1 MPYDAQGQWIPED
14 DSTSAAVAKVA
25 STASPIM
32 KQATGDAMRM
42 ANRRG
47 LYNST
52 IAAGAGVDAALRSAT
67 AIGAADANATLQ
79 KNLSKQGFVQGTGL
93 QGQQIAGQKD
103 ITGMN
108 IAGQKDVTGMQIAGQ
123 KDVTGMQIQGNKDIT
138 GINIASAERMQ
149 TAELVSKAEL
159 QRAEINSRE
168 SMLGRQLT
176 SEETRQAE
184 QIGANKYMQQQQL
197 TSAEEQQR
205 RQITSTEEQQRRQ
218 ITSTEGIQTADQELR
233 REMNALQ
240 TSTQQAIAQMNVAA
254 KEKEDAVRSATQM
267 QALYTQMFDAILSN
281 PDLPAD
287 QRTLYL
293 EHAKNLGLTNLNLV
307 KGVYGANI
315 TWPAAA

>member
-1 MPYDAQGQWIPED
+1 MPYDAQGNWTPED

-47 LYNST
+47 LYNSS
-52 IAAGAGVDAALRSAT
+52 IAAGEGVSAGLKVAASIGTADAATT
-67 AIGAADANATLQ
+67 AA
-79 KNLSKQGFVQGTGL
+79 KNLSKQGFAQGTGL
-93 QGQQIAGQKD
+93 QGQQIQGQKEITGQQIQGQKD

-108 IAGQKDVTGMQIAGQ
+108 IG
-123 KDVTGMQIQGNKDIT
+123 
-138 GINIASAERMQ
+138 SAERMQ

-159 QRAEINSRE
+159 QRREINSRE

-176 SEETRQAE
+176 SEETRQAD
-184 QIGANKYMQQQQL
+184 QIGANKYMQRQQL
-197 TSAEEQQR
+197 NSAEEQQER
-205 RQITSTEEQQRRQ
+205 QISSTEKQQGRQITSTEK
-218 ITSTEGIQTADQELR
+218 IQTADQLLR

-240 TSTQQAIAQMNVAA
+240 TTTQTAIAQMNIAS

-293 EHAKNLGLTNLNLV
+293 EHAKNLGITNLNLV
-307 KGVYGANI
+307 KGVYRTNI

>member
-1 MPYDAQGQWIPED
+1 MPYDAQGNWTPED

-47 LYNST
+47 LYNSS
-52 IAAGAGVDAALRSAT
+52 IAAGEGVSAGLKVATSIGSADAATT
-67 AIGAADANATLQ
+67 AA
-79 KNLSKQGFVQGTGL
+79 KNLSRQGFAQGTGL

-103 ITGMN
+103 ITGMQ

-123 KDVTGMQIQGNKDIT
+123 KDITGM
-138 GINIASAERMQ
+138 NIASQERMQ
-149 TAELVSKAEL
+149 TAELASKAEL

-197 TSAEEQQR
+197 TSA
-205 RQITSTEEQQRRQ
+205 EEQQRRQ

-287 QRTLYL
+287 QRAIYL

-307 KGVYGANI
+307 KGVYGTNI

>member
-1 MPYDAQGQWIPED
+1 MPYDAQGNWTPED

-47 LYNST
+47 LYNSS
-52 IAAGAGVDAALRSAT
+52 IAAGEGVSAGLKVAT
-67 AIGAADANATLQ
+67 SIGAADAATTAA
-79 KNLSKQGFVQGTGL
+79 KNLSRQGYTQGTGL

-103 ITGMN
+103 ITGMQ

-123 KDVTGMQIQGNKDIT
+123 KDITGM
-138 GINIASAERMQ
+138 NIASQERMQ

-205 RQITSTEEQQRRQ
+205 RQIASTEEQQRRQ
-218 ITSTEGIQTADQELR
+218 ITSTEGIQAGDQALR

-240 TSTQQAIAQMNVAA
+240 TSTQQAIAQMNIAA

-287 QRTLYL
+287 QRAIYL

-307 KGVYGANI
+307 KGVYGTNI

>member
-1 MPYDAQGQWIPED
+1 MPYDAQGNWQTED

-32 KQATGDAMRM
+32 KQATGDAMRI

-67 AIGAADANATLQ
+67 TIGAADANATLQ
-79 KNLSKQGFVQGTGL
+79 KNLSKQSFVQGTGL
-93 QGQQIAGQKD
+93 QGQQIQGQKD
-103 ITGMN
+103 ITGQQ

-123 KDVTGMQIQGNKDIT
+123 KDVAGM
-138 GINIASAERMQ
+138 NIASAEKMQ
-149 TAELVSKAEL
+149 QAELVSKAEL
-159 QRAEINSRE
+159 QRAEIASRE
-168 SMLGRQLT
+168 DMLGRQLT

-197 TSAEEQQR
+197 TSAELQQQK
-205 RQITSTEEQQRRQ
+205 QITSTE
-218 ITSTEGIQTADQELR
+218 TIQAADQALR

-240 TSTQQAIAQMNVAA
+240 TSTQQAIAQMNIAS
-254 KEKEDAVRSATQM
+254 KERDDAIKSATQM

-287 QRTLYL
+287 QRALYL
-293 EHAKNLGLTNLNLV
+293 EHAKNLSGANLNLV
-307 KGVYGANI
+307 KGVYSANI

>member
-1 MPYDAQGQWIPED
+1 MPYDAQGQWIPES
-14 DSTSAAVAKVA
+14 DSTSEAVAKVA

-93 QGQQIAGQKD
+93 QGQQIQ
-103 ITGMN
+103 
-108 IAGQKDVTGMQIAGQ
+108 GQKDVTGMQIGSQ
-123 KDVTGMQIQGNKDIT
+123 
-138 GINIASAERMQ
+138 ERMQ
-149 TAELVSKAEL
+149 QVSETGQTQRQQAELVSRAEL
-159 QRAEINSRE
+159 QRREIQSRE
-168 SMLGRQLT
+168 DMLGRQLT

-184 QIGANKYMQQQQL
+184 QIGANKYMQGQQL
-197 TSAEEQQR
+197 TSAELQQ
-205 RQITSTEEQQRRQ
+205 QRQ
-218 ITSTEGIQTADQELR
+218 ITSTEGIQTSDQALR

-240 TSTQQAIAQMNVAA
+240 VATQQAIANSQIAERDRQAA
-254 KEKEDAVRSATQM
+254 VTAAIQM
-267 QALYTQMFDAILSN
+267 QAQYTTMFDAILSN

-287 QRTLYL
+287 QRALYL

-307 KGVYGANI
+307 KSVYRTNI